1 MQRRTLDVVRCPTCL
16 AGSLVPVEAVTERT
30 VTFGPVHCV
39 GCHARFPV
47 AEGVVDL
54 GAPPPPKAGLGKLIQ
69 APWLARGWE
78 RYLRQPFNSAL
89 ALASAPLTGAGAAV
103 KGLRPGQQER
113 ELAAVLGALAKLPHG
128 PLVDLGCGS
137 GQLLAALSRED
148 KDRWLVGVDSASPM
162 LDEAVGT
169 MREYALAAD
178 FLRASVPPLPFL
190 DRSLA
195 GVVALGL
202 LSFVPDPTALFG
214 ELARVLKPSGRLVID
229 TIAWHRKT
237 PQTRAG
243 LTAHPVDAIARGLT
257 AHGFIRVQSQ
267 VLGGIQL
274 FVAERP

>member
-16 AGSLVPVEAVTERT
+16 AGSLVPVEAVSDRT
-30 VTFGPVHCV
+30 VSFGPVHCV

-54 GAPPPPKAGLGKLIQ
+54 GAPPAPKAGLGKLVQ

-89 ALASAPLTGAGAAV
+89 ALAAAPLTGAAAAV

-113 ELAAVLGALAKLPHG
+113 ELIAVLAALAKPVDG
-128 PLVDLGCGS
+128 PIVDLGCGS
-137 GQLLAALSRED
+137 GQLLAALSREH
-148 KDRWLVGVDSASPM
+148 KDRWLVGVDSAASM

-169 MREYALAAD
+169 MREYALTAD
-178 FLRASVPPLPFL
+178 FLRAAVPPLPFL

-202 LSFVPDPTALFG
+202 LSFIRDPVVLFA
-214 ELARVLKPSGRLVID
+214 ELARTIKPRGLLVLD
-229 TIAWHRKT
+229 TIAWHRKA

-243 LTAHPVDAIARGLT
+243 LTAHPVDAVATGLT
-257 AHGFIRVQSQ
+257 EHGFIRVESQ
-267 VLGGIQL
+267 ALGGIQL
-274 FVAERP
+274 FTAERP